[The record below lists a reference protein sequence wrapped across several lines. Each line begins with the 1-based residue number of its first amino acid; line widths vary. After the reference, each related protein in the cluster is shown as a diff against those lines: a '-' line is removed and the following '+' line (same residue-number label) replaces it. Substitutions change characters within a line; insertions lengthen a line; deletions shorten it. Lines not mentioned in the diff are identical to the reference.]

1 LLTLLETA
9 THQRQQTCT
18 NIEDMVQGPNQ
29 DKYRQKGTMAGKI
42 GDRKEEREGGKKEQR
57 KNATCGEGNNN

>member
-1 LLTLLETA
+1 
-9 THQRQQTCT
+9 
-18 NIEDMVQGPNQ
+18 MVQGPNQ